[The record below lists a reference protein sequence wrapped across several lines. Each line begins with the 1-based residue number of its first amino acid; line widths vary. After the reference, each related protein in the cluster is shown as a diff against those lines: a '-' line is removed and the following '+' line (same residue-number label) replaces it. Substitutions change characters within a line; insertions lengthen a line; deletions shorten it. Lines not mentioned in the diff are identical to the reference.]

1 MLWPRP
7 GWRLQIRSSTL
18 ADLQW
23 ERGREMTAA
32 MLARTPDLDFLY
44 YSNDMI
50 GMGGLLYCQ
59 DAGIDVPGQI
69 GMAGFN
75 DLELL
80 DGLPTRLATM
90 DSMRIEIGARG
101 SENNCQRIKNRL
113 AKTASESR

>member
-1 MLWPRP
+1 M
-7 GWRLQIRSSTL
+7 S
-18 ADLQW
+18 
-23 ERGREMTAA
+23 A

-90 DSMRIEIGARG
+90 DSMRIEIGRAAAKIIVSG
-101 SENNCQRIKNRL
+101 SKTDGEDSERIEMTPMLQPGGTLRPV
-113 AKTASESR
+113 